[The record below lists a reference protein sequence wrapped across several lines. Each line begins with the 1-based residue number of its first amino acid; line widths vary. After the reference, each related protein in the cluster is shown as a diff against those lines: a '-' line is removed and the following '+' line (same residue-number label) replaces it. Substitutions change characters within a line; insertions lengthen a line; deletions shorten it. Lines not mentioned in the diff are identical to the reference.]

1 MENITS
7 ANHNE
12 MLQSFEKMATLMGDD
27 LELQTKAKALA
38 EQIEKYEN
46 EQIHFAINKN
56 PTTH

>member
-1 MENITS
+1 
-7 ANHNE
+7 